1 MPRLSVLMIRSAL
14 VYLGIGFLFGGLLL
28 FNKGIPFAGIVW
40 RLLPIHIEILI
51 FGWTMQLVMGVAFW
65 IVPRFSTPSRYGR
78 VWLAVLAFVL
88 LNVGVWITVAG
99 QWGGSLN
106 LLLSGR
112 VCILLSGGCFVL
124 HIVPRI
130 KPLSVSKSV

>member
-1 MPRLSVLMIRSAL
+1 MPRLSVLMIRAAL
-14 VYLGIGFLFGGLLL
+14 LHLGIGFLFGGLLL
-28 FNKGIPFAGIVW
+28 FNKGLPFAGFLW
-40 RLLPIHIEILI
+40 RLLPIHIELLL
-51 FGWTMQLVMGVAFW
+51 FGWMLQLTMGVAFW

-78 VWLAVLAFVL
+78 VWLVVLAFVL

-106 LLLSGR
+106 LLLIGG